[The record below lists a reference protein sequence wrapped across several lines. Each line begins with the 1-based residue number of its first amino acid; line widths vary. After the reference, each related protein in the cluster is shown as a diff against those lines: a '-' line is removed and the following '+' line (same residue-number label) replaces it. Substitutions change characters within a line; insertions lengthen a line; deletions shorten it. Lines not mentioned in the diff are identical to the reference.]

1 MYLLFNNQRVAKSLK
16 SLKTKMKQSKSPVT
30 NDSIIERVVGGKVVT
45 KFKVVTSL
53 YKGKKNSYT
62 NVRFIQ
68 CL

>member
-1 MYLLFNNQRVAKSLK
+1 MYLVFNNQRVAKSFK

-30 NDSIIERVVGGKVVT
+30 NDSIIERVVGGKTVA

-62 NVRFIQ
+62 NVRFK
-68 CL
+68 LV